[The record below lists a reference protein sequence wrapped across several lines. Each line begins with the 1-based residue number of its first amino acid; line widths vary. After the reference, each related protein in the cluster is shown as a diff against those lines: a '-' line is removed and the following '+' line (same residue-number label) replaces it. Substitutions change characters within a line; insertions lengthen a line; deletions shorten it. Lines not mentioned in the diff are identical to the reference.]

1 MSQASV
7 PPPVPL
13 PVPPGTATSMSRVF
27 AGAGDG
33 GLAPGAEAL
42 RGSPHLERVHDRVRV
57 PIPRDGRAV
66 VVSDLHLTGTMTVA
80 SRGACAEMIRVLSE
94 WEGPGAFVIA
104 GDGFEQLHDPVA
116 PIGAILD
123 AHHEWADTVRAFA
136 ADADHTVIVLSGNH
150 DGNIAWDPTMS
161 DVLAERLGVTLFA
174 LSADLVLETGAGD
187 QRVHVVH
194 GNQDDPYNAFVDP
207 RSPIDTPTGHHV
219 VRQVLPQFDR
229 TVKPGG
235 LLDGLTWLSEP
246 TQAGEMVGSRLL
258 YRSLVGR
265 IWWLAIPFL
274 AAFALRLIAFLP
286 GVEALLDA
294 HAVGWLY
301 GLGVAMIVLVVLVAV
316 VALVTMLGVHRVL
329 ANTEIGERS
338 GIGAHNAATRERAAR
353 MVELGYSGMIA
364 GHTHSPE
371 LSVVGP
377 GFYANSGCG
386 VEVLGPRPARFGL
399 PRPFTSVRRC
409 ARVELRAGDELEV
422 HLVLG
427 DTPLPV
433 ESALERFVMKPE
445 RDTPDT
451 PQVVASLPSG
461 STWPIDAARLGDF
474 AKTRRVRR
482 RAAGLLVLLA
492 TINVLSALLGSLLDR
507 FEIIDVVVTG
517 RFPRAAGV
525 LAVVIA
531 VALVGLAR
539 GVRRGYRAAWLAAT
553 VLLALSAAAMLVKG
567 IDLEEG
573 IINVAV
579 AVLFIVERNYFR
591 VSFSGERRWRTF
603 AVVVTISALATVA
616 LLAVVFETTDGVG
629 GPGVALAV
637 ATIVLLAVML
647 RRASHPDAGA
657 NLVDPTTYDR
667 ALDIVERF
675 GGDTLDYTAL
685 RDDKS
690 HLFAGEGLISYTVA
704 ESTMLIAP
712 DPICPPDERV
722 AVWASA
728 LDHADTH
735 DWDIAVLGAVPSWL
749 PIYHAAGLHDV
760 YIGDEAILDCARFD
774 LEAPERVGLRAVVA
788 DLAAD
793 GYRVEIRWSHEVE
806 SPLRERLVDLAE
818 EATSRHSH
826 HRATTNVGRVLD
838 ARDHQ
843 TVVAVCFGPGS
854 DEPVAMVHYV
864 PAPTIG
870 GYSLDVADRAPSGA
884 PAGVIHLLLI
894 ETIAWLRDH
903 GYTSLGLNVVA
914 PVEAESAERL
924 VGPRYPGHRMFARF
938 EPSRT
943 LLTRDQI
950 DTYYDPSWRPRYIV
964 TDTLR
969 AGRPVVGDGAD
980 RAV

>member
-1 MSQASV
+1 MS
-7 PPPVPL
+7 P
-13 PVPPGTATSMSRVF
+13 VF

-42 RGSPHLERVHDRVRV
+42 RGHPHLTVVHDRIEVRV
-57 PIPRDGRAV
+57 PRGGRAV

-80 SRGACAEMIRVLSE
+80 SQGACAEMIRVLAG
-94 WEGPGAFVIA
+94 WDGPGVFVIA

-123 AHHEWADTVRAFA
+123 AHHEWAETVEAFA
-136 ADADHTVIVLSGNH
+136 SDPDHTVVILSGNH
-150 DGNIAWDPTMS
+150 DGNIAWDPHMAE
-161 DVLAERLGVTLFA
+161 VLAARLGASSFA
-174 LSADLVLETGAGD
+174 LSVDLVLETGAGD

-246 TQAGEMVGSRLL
+246 AQAGEMVGSRLL

-274 AAFALRLIAFLP
+274 AASALRLIAFLP

-301 GLGVAMIVLVVLVAV
+301 GLGVAMIVLVLLTAA
-316 VALVTMLGVHRVL
+316 VALVTMLGVHRAL

-338 GIGAHNAATRERAAR
+338 GVGAHNAATRERAAR

-409 ARVELRAGDELEV
+409 ARVELQAADELEV
-422 HLVLG
+422 RLVLG

-433 ESALERFVMKPE
+433 DSALERFVMKPD

-461 STWPIDAARLGDF
+461 ATWPIDAARLGEF
-474 AKTRRVRR
+474 ARTRRVRR
-482 RAAGLLVLLA
+482 RAAGLLLVIAAL
-492 TINVLSALLGSLLDR
+492 NVASALLGSLLDR
-507 FEIIDVVVTG
+507 FEIIDVIVTG
-517 RFPRAAGV
+517 RFPRAAGI
-525 LAVVIA
+525 LAVVIG

-539 GVRRGYRAAWLAAT
+539 GVRRGYRSAWSAAT
-553 VLLALSAAAMLVKG
+553 LLLTLSAFAMIAKG

-573 IINVAV
+573 IVNLVVAIVFV
-579 AVLFIVERNYFR
+579 AERNYFR
-591 VSFSGERRWRTF
+591 VSFAGERRWRTAA
-603 AVVVTISALATVA
+603 AVLTMTALALVA
-616 LLAVVFETTDGVG
+616 LLAVVFETTDGVSSG
-629 GPGVALAV
+629 WVALAV

-647 RRASHPDAGA
+647 RRASHPDVGA
-657 NLVDPTTYDR
+657 DQSDPSTYDR

-685 RDDKS
+685 RDGS
-690 HLFAGEGLISYTVA
+690 SRLFAGDGLIAYTVA
-704 ESTMLIAP
+704 ESTMVIAP
-712 DPICPPDERV
+712 DPICPPDERA

-735 DWDIAVLGAVPSWL
+735 DWDIAVMGAVPSWL

-760 YIGDEAILDCARFD
+760 YIGDEAIIDCEHLDLD
-774 LEAPERVGLRAVVA
+774 APQNEGLRAVRDELVT
-788 DLAAD
+788 D
-793 GYRVEIRWSHEVE
+793 GYRVEVRWSREIP
-806 SPLRERLVDLAE
+806 SPLREQLIELADD
-818 EATSRHSH
+818 ATSRHSH

-838 ARDHQ
+838 ARDHHA
-843 TVVAVCFGPGS
+843 VVAVCLGPDS
-854 DEPVAMVHYV
+854 DRPVAMVHYV

-870 GYSLDVADRAPSGA
+870 GYSLDVADRDPTDA

-894 ETIAWLRDH
+894 ETIAWLRAH
-903 GYTSLGLNVVA
+903 GFTSLGLNVVA
-914 PVEAESAERL
+914 PEQAESAERL

-950 DTYYDPSWRPRYIV
+950 DRYYDPVWRPRYIV

-969 AGRPVVGDGAD
+969 AGRPVAT
-980 RAV
+980 RPPHAPT